1 MASRYD
7 NRKIGRNSSERYSR
21 QFKKRGV
28 DFIRQ
33 FKTANVTYPSA
44 NERASLNS
52 ATVVWGVG
60 SRFYKLANEYY
71 GDPTYWWLIAWYNQ
85 TPTEAHVQVG
95 SVVEIPLPFESVMS
109 LYMRRSS

>member
-7 NRKIGRNSSERYSR
+7 NRKVRKNSSERYKS

-28 DFIRQ
+28 KFIRQ
-33 FKTANVTYPSA
+33 YKTANVTYPTPA
-44 NERASLNS
+44 EQASLDS
-52 ATVVWGVG
+52 TRIIWGSG
-60 SRFYKLANEYY
+60 SRFYKLSSEYY
-71 GDPTYWWLIAWYNQ
+71 GDPTYWWLIAWFNR

-95 SVVEIPLPFESVMS
+95 DVIEVPLPFEAVMS